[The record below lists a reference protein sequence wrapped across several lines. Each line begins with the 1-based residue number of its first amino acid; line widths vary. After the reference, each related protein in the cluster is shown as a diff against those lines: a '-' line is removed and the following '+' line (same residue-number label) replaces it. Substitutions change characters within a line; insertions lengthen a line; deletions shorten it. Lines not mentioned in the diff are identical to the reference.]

1 MLRLVLND
9 LALDPGDV
17 QDGELPAAPGA
28 PAAPGGPLARV
39 AAFRLTHGDSG
50 EGEDKTRQPE
60 EAVTSE
66 IKVKEH
72 PSLSAWPLQAGNSF
86 VLKVDET
93 SKKIQG
99 GNKV

>member
-1 MLRLVLND
+1 MLRLVLYD

-17 QDGELPAAPGA
+17 KDGELPAAPGA

-39 AAFRLTHGDSG
+39 AASRLTHGDSG

-66 IKVKEH
+66 IKH
-72 PSLSAWPLQAGNSF
+72 PWLPGLCTLQ
-86 VLKVDET
+86 
-93 SKKIQG
+93 
-99 GNKV
+99 